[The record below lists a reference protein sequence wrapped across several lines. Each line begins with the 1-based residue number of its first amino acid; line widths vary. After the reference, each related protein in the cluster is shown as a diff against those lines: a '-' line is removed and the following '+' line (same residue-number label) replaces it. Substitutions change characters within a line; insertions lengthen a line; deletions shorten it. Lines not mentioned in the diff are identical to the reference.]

1 MAYRYGNR
9 EQNML
14 LPLCIEEYVPMD
26 APVRAYDAFI
36 DALDFSE
43 LGIVLDSGRVGNA
56 PYDPRAMLKLLVY
69 GYSYGIRSS
78 RKLERAVH
86 DNLSFIWLVGGLKPD
101 HKTIAEFRR
110 NNGDALQKVL
120 KLSVRMCIRL
130 DLIDGNILFVD
141 GTKIRANA
149 SRCRTR
155 SREYYEK
162 RLSETD
168 ARIEQLLI
176 DIEAADEQETG
187 TGSLTS
193 MNKELSDS
201 EKLKSKI
208 ESVIREFENTGA
220 EKVNA
225 ADPDSRIMHS
235 VQGSHSAYNVQC
247 VTDDKHGLI
256 VSTDAVSDTNDLN
269 QFAQQIGQACEV
281 TEKQCETACGDAGYA
296 DTEELEKVHD
306 QGIEVIVPSQRQA
319 LHGEEKPFAK
329 SKFKYD
335 EEQDCYY
342 CPEGHVLRR
351 NGTDSKTGKIHYQVS
366 GSGVCR
372 NCPQYGTCT
381 SAKKG
386 RKIVRLPNEEMKGKF
401 EEHYNKPESQEI
413 YKRRKCRAELPFG
426 HIKRNL
432 KTDGFL
438 LRGLKGVRAEASVA
452 AACFNIVRMITIF
465 GGVSAFIEKISPAGA
480 FL

>member
-1 MAYRYGNR
+1 MAYRYGDR
-9 EQNML
+9 RQNIL
-14 LPLCIEEYVPMD
+14 LPPCIEEYVPAD

-36 DALDFSE
+36 DALDFDE
-43 LGIVLDSGRVGNA
+43 LGIIINSGQVGNA
-56 PYDPRAMLKLLVY
+56 QYDPRAMLKLLVY

-101 HKTIAEFRR
+101 HKTISEFRR
-110 NNGDALQKVL
+110 NNKDVLRKVL

-130 DLIDGNILFVD
+130 DLIDGNVLFVD

-149 SRCRTR
+149 SRCRTH
-155 SREYYEK
+155 SREHYEK

-168 ARIEQLLI
+168 ARIEQLLT
-176 DIEAADEQETG
+176 DIEAADDQEAG
-187 TGSLTS
+187 VGSFTS
-193 MNKELSDS
+193 MNKDLSDS
-201 EKLKSKI
+201 RKLKSKI
-208 ESVIREFENTGA
+208 ESVLREFENTDA

-225 ADPDSRIMHS
+225 TDPDCRIMHS
-235 VQGSHSAYNVQC
+235 VQGSHAAYNVQC

-256 VSTDAVSDTNDLN
+256 VSIDAVKDANDLN
-269 QFAQQIGQACEV
+269 QFAQQIGQACEE
-281 TEKQCETACGDAGYA
+281 TGKTCDTACGDAGYA
-296 DTEELEKVHD
+296 DTEELEKIHN
-306 QGIEVIVPSQRQA
+306 QGIEVIVPSKRQA

-329 SKFKYD
+329 SKFIYD
-335 EEQDCYY
+335 KERDCYY

-351 NGTDSKTGKIHYQVS
+351 NGTDSKTGKIHYLIS
-366 GSGVCR
+366 GPGVCR
-372 NCPQYGTCT
+372 KCPQYGTCT

-386 RKIVRLPNEEMKGKF
+386 RTIVRIQNEEMKEKF
-401 EEHYNKPESQEI
+401 EAHYNKPESQEI

-438 LRGLKGVRAEASVA
+438 LRGLKGVRAEAAVA

-465 GGVSAFIEKISPAGA
+465 GGVCAFIGKISPAGA
-480 FL
+480 FI